1 MRLGEW
7 KRNLGVLALLLL
19 CAVLAAGVAGS
30 ALAQQKPVKEDS
42 VVAPIEEPLL
52 TFKNIEAAWL
62 KGNAQA
68 IASLASESPI
78 FVEIRGIE
86 RKGGFLTQPQLLYIF
101 KQMFEGT
108 SQISFQFIK
117 YRNLENPDRRVYGV
131 ARRQYK
137 NLRRGGVFEDT
148 IYFTLVKEGPRWAV
162 AEIKST
168 W

>member
-1 MRLGEW
+1 MRFGEW
-7 KRNLGVLALLLL
+7 KKSLGVLALLLL
-19 CAVLAAGVAGS
+19 CVGVAGS
-30 ALAQQKPVKEDS
+30 ALAQQEQEKEDS
-42 VVAPIEEPLL
+42 DVQPIVEPLL

-68 IASLASESPI
+68 IASLASESPV
-78 FVEIRGIE
+78 FVEIRGID
-86 RKGGFLTQPQLLYIF
+86 RKGGFLTKPQLLYIF
-101 KQMFEGT
+101 KQMFEST
-108 SQISFQFIK
+108 NQVSFTFIK

-148 IYFTLVKEGPRWAV
+148 IYFTLVKEGSRWAV